1 MLIFSSIFSN
11 RFIILALM
19 FKSINPSLINSFCI
33 WSEVEVEVYF
43 FTDAIVLEQFLIKI
57 FLLSFSSIGLLWHFC
72 QKIMTGRFCFW
83 TLHFMS
89 LIYLSKFIPV
99 SHCLNY
105 YSIIRS
111 LEIKYCKS
119 SNFVIL
125 KITLDGLV
133 SLHLHIN
140 FRVRLSIS
148 KIKIK

>member
-33 WSEVEVEVYF
+33 WSKVEVEVYF
-43 FTDAIVLEQFLIKI
+43 FTNAIVLEQFLIKI
-57 FLLSFSSIGLLWHFC
+57 FFIVVLLHWIALAFLSKNH
-72 QKIMTGRFCFW
+72 MTRRFCFW

-111 LEIKYCKS
+111 LEIKDCKS

-133 SLHLHIN
+133 SFHLHIN

-148 KIKIK
+148 KIK